1 MAMAKVL
8 EYLLDYS
15 AGELQPGQ
23 FDNIDA
29 SVAGVG
35 RVNASGALR
44 YGGYPGNRKCISY
57 YPDHYRK
64 LVDAGKRVVLA
75 HQIAYNDFL
84 GGRKAGQQHARILKA
99 DGERI
104 GYPDQGL
111 PYFACFDRFL
121 AGNPAKGITPTTLDV
136 VYDYMEGWKDV
147 VGWDDSGLYG
157 FFDIQH
163 PAIRDNLVHWNW
175 LCGAGSQVIDGVDV
189 WQFNNGFVYPAGMQA
204 DINFVYTD
212 MFAGGDTMP
221 SAEELW
227 NVQIERTPGA
237 VDKRPTASAAELLR
251 YANEATW
258 DTNTVAK
265 QILGEVRAQREL
277 LAAATRDPNLTAA
290 KIGEIVAAAQSKVNN
305 DFLSST
311 ATQVLVAVKE
321 GIDRLI
327 QQHAD
332 KDLGTKV
339 DAVFAEMAVRLASA
353 TPPVPAQPGRSQ

>member
-1 MAMAKVL
+1 MPKIL
-8 EYLLDYS
+8 EYMLDYS
-15 AGELQPGQ
+15 AGELQPEQ
-23 FDNIDA
+23 FGNIDA
-29 SVAGVG
+29 SVAGLG

-57 YPDHYRK
+57 YPGHYKK
-64 LVDAGKRVVLA
+64 LVDAGKRVILA

-84 GGRKAGQQHARILKA
+84 GGRAAGRQHATILKA
-99 DGERI
+99 DGKRI
-104 GYPDQGL
+104 GYPETGL

-121 AGNPAKGITPTTLDV
+121 GGDPARGITPTTLEV

-157 FFDIQH
+157 FWDIQH

-175 LCGAGSQVIDGVDV
+175 LCGAGSKVIDGVDV

-204 DINFVYTD
+204 DLNLVYTD

-221 SAEELW
+221 SADELW
-227 NVQIERTPGA
+227 NVQIERTPGPI
-237 VDKRPTASAAELLR
+237 DKRPTASAAELLR
-251 YANEATW
+251 YGNEATW
-258 DTNTVAK
+258 DTNGIVK
-265 QILGEVRAQREL
+265 QILANQLADRKL
-277 LAAATRDPNLTAA
+277 LEAATRDPNLTAD
-290 KIGEIVAAAQSKVNN
+290 KITAIVVAAQNQVNN

-311 ATQVLVAVKE
+311 ATQVLVAVKD
-321 GIDRLI
+321 GIDRLV

-332 KDLGTKV
+332 KDLGAKV

-353 TPPVPAQPGRSQ
+353 PPVPAQPGQSQ